1 LSAAG
6 ATVLPEGVFG
16 EPIPAPGAWRRSDV
30 DAEDFRVTL
39 SAACL
44 DEIARAVDTLRANK
58 LPTLLLDPTE
68 FDLTQCRAAMAQVR
82 HILDHGV
89 RFALV
94 DRLPLEAM
102 SLDDSKAIYWLLA
115 SLVARPVAQKIDGTM
130 IYDVHDTGATARP
143 GSGIRPD
150 KTSVELKLH
159 LDNSYNRATPDYVA
173 LLCVRAARTGGHS
186 RVMSFLT
193 AHNLMLARHRALLP
207 RLYQPF
213 WYDRQGEF
221 MPGEPRV
228 FAAPV
233 YDYDGTLRAR
243 FSAGQIAGGYVLRGE
258 PIDPAGQLA
267 MAALLDMFDDDGLTF
282 DFDLEAG
289 MLQFTHNRAV
299 GHSRTAFEDFA
310 EPERRRHLV
319 RLWLRDHGSRAYPG

>member
-1 LSAAG
+1 MSAAG
-6 ATVLPEGVFG
+6 LSDGMFG
-16 EPIPAPGAWRRSDV
+16 DVIPAPAAWTRRDV
-30 DAEDFRVTL
+30 RAEDFRVKL
-39 SAACL
+39 SPACL
-44 DEIARAVDTLRANK
+44 DEIARAVEQLQANR
-58 LPTLLLDPTE
+58 LPTILLDPAE
-68 FDLTQCRAAMAQVR
+68 FDLPACRAAMARVR
-82 HILDHGV
+82 DILDNGV

-94 DRLPLEAM
+94 DRLPLETM
-102 SLDDSKAIYWLLA
+102 SLDDAKAVYWLLA
-115 SLVARPVAQKIDGTM
+115 SMVSRPVAQKVDGTM
-130 IYDVHDTGATARP
+130 IYDVRDTGAIARP

-173 LLCVRAARTGGHS
+173 LLCVRAARSGGHS

-193 AHNLMLARHRALLP
+193 AHNLMRERHRDLLP

-221 MPGEPRV
+221 TPGEERI
-228 FAAPV
+228 FSAPV
-233 YDYDGTLRAR
+233 YDYDGKLRAR

-258 PIDPAGQLA
+258 PIDKPGAAA
-267 MAALLDMFDDDGLTF
+267 MAALLEMFDDDDLTF

-289 MLQFTHNRAV
+289 LLQFTNNRAV
-299 GHSRTAFEDFA
+299 GHSRTAFEDDP

-319 RLWLRDHGSRAYPG
+319 RLWLRDHGNRAYPG

>member
-1 LSAAG
+1 MFDG
-6 ATVLPEGVFG
+6 T
-16 EPIPAPGAWRRSDV
+16 IPRPGAWTRRDV
-30 DAEDFRVTL
+30 RPEDFRVVL
-39 SAACL
+39 SPACL
-44 DEIARAVDTLRANK
+44 DEIARAREALRANA
-58 LPTLLLDPTE
+58 LPTVLLDPAE
-68 FDLTQCRAAMAQVR
+68 FELPACRAAMARVR

-94 DRLPLEAM
+94 DRLPLETL
-102 SLDDSKAIYWLLA
+102 SLDEAKAIFWLLA
-115 SLVARPVAQKIDGTM
+115 SLVSRPVAQKIDGTM

-150 KTSVELKLH
+150 KTSAELKLH

-173 LLCVRAARTGGHS
+173 LMCVRAARSGGHS

-193 AHNLMLARHRALLP
+193 AHNLLRERHPELLA

-221 MPGEPRV
+221 LPGEARV
-228 FAAPV
+228 FSAPV
-233 YDYDGTLRAR
+233 YDYDGILRAR
-243 FSAGQIAGGYVLRGE
+243 FSAGQIAGGYSLRGD
-258 PIDPAGQLA
+258 PIDAPGAAA
-267 MAALLDMFDDDGLTF
+267 MAALLAMFDDDALTF

-289 MLQFTHNRAV
+289 LLQFTNNRAV
-299 GHSRTAFEDFA
+299 GHSRTAFDDHP

-319 RLWLRDHGSRAYPG
+319 RLWLRNHGRRAYPG

>member
-1 LSAAG
+1 MGAAG
-6 ATVLPEGVFG
+6 LSDGIFG
-16 EPIPAPGAWRRSDV
+16 DVIPAPGAWTRRDV
-30 DAEDFRVTL
+30 RDEDFRVAL
-39 SAACL
+39 SPACL
-44 DEIARAVDTLRANK
+44 DEITRALDRLKANR
-58 LPTLLLDPTE
+58 LPTLLLDPAE
-68 FDLTQCRAAMAQVR
+68 FDLPACRAAMARVR
-82 HILDHGV
+82 DILDTGV

-94 DRLPLEAM
+94 DRLPIETLAV
-102 SLDDSKAIYWLLA
+102 DDARAIFWLLA
-115 SLVARPVAQKIDGTM
+115 SLVSRPVAQKIDGTM

-173 LLCVRAARTGGHS
+173 LLCVRAARSGGHS

-193 AHNLMLARHRALLP
+193 AHNLMRERHRALLP

-221 MPGEPRV
+221 QPGEARI

-233 YDYDGTLRAR
+233 YDYDGRLRAR

-258 PIDPAGQLA
+258 PIDQPGAAA
-267 MAALLDMFDDDGLTF
+267 MAALLAMFDDDDLTY
-282 DFDLEAG
+282 DFDLEPG
-289 MLQFTHNRAV
+289 ILQFTNNRAV
-299 GHSRTAFEDFA
+299 GHSRTAFEDHA
-310 EPERRRHLV
+310 EPALRRHLV
-319 RLWLRDHGSRAYPG
+319 RLWLRDHGHRAYPG